1 MSYNSILSR
10 ALEGKELLIF
20 DFDGTVANTSP
31 LHAAAFAEVLS
42 SLGVSVDYATIAG
55 LTTTEAIRTCLVN
68 AGRSASPD
76 QIEHL
81 ACAKQ
86 AKARELISASVEP
99 MPGMRDFLIWARQ
112 HYRLSIATSGSRGT
126 VTLALATLGFAE
138 WFDPLVCSEDV
149 KRPKPDPEI
158 FLRAMGSTGVSPD
171 RTLIFEDSEPGFTA
185 AHAAGIEYVD
195 VHALFPSKTPSAISG
210 PHACA

>member
-42 SLGVSVDYATIAG
+42 PLGVSVDYATIAG
-55 LTTTEAIRTCLVN
+55 LTTMEAIRACLVN

-81 ACAKQ
+81 ASAKQ
-86 AKARELISASVEP
+86 AKVRELISASVEP
-99 MPGMRDFLIWARQ
+99 MPGMRAFLTWARQ
-112 HYRLSIATSGSRGT
+112 EYRLSIATSGSRAT
-126 VTLALATLGFAE
+126 VTLALATLGFTG
-138 WFDPLVCSEDV
+138 WFDPLVCSDDV
-149 KRPKPDPEI
+149 RRPKPDPEI
-158 FLRAMGSTGVSPD
+158 FLRVLGSTCISPN
-171 RTLIFEDSEPGFTA
+171 RTLIFEDSQPGFTA
-185 AHAAGIEYVD
+185 ARAAGIEYVD
-195 VHALFPSKTPSAISG
+195 VHALFQTQSPSAISA